1 VGEAGREYIIPESK
15 MAAASAN
22 YLSGARGKR
31 VMASPAR
38 KMAAVGFLGGMWDD
52 SGQRAAGVGFLDGSE
67 RKLGG
72 ILINLK
78 GPVVQMDNQNYV
90 TVDQFRQGINEAV
103 GQSVR
108 AMTRTVREDPGLRR
122 QLRKA

>member
-1 VGEAGREYIIPESK
+1 MK
-15 MAAASAN
+15 AASTN
-22 YLSGARGKR
+22 YLSGARGKK

-38 KMAAVGFLGGMWDD
+38 RMAGVGFLGGMWDD

-78 GPVVQMDNQNYV
+78 GPVVQMNNQNYV
-90 TVDQFRQGINEAV
+90 TVDQFARGISELM
-103 GQSVR
+103 GQSARV
-108 AMTRTVREDPGLRR
+108 MTRAVREDPGVRR
-122 QLRKA
+122 QVRNA